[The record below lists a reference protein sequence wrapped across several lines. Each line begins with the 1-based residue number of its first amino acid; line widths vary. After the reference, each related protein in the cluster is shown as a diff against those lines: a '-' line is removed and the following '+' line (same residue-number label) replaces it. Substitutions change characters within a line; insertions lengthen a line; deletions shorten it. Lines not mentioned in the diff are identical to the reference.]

1 MKRGV
6 DYIGVGIG
14 AVIFNEEG
22 KIFLAKRGKK
32 ARNELG
38 KWECP
43 GGALEFGE
51 SFEKTIIREMK
62 EEFDI
67 DIEIV
72 DQLTTFNH
80 LIPKEKQHWVALA
93 FICKIKKGAPKI
105 LEPNKC
111 EEIGWF
117 TLEEMKKMPLTIAST
132 YRLKQLLDKK
142 YPNILSW
149 DKEKIYN
156 T

>member
-6 DYIGVGIG
+6 DYIGVGVG
-14 AVIFNEEG
+14 AVIFNKEG
-22 KIFLAKRGKK
+22 RIFLAKRGKK
-32 ARNELG
+32 SRNEAG

-67 DIEIV
+67 DIEVV
-72 DQLTTFNH
+72 DQLATFNH
-80 LIPKEKQHWVALA
+80 LIPRERQHWVALA
-93 FICKIKKGAPKI
+93 FVCRIKKGTPKI
-105 LEPNKC
+105 LEAEKC

-117 TLEEMKKMPLTIAST
+117 TLEEMKKMPLTIASAH
-132 YRLKQLLDKK
+132 RLKQVLERK
-142 YPNILSW
+142 YPTGLPW
-149 DKEKIYN
+149 
-156 T
+156 